1 MNALSL
7 FNDWL
12 NGTDYMPCTGSYNSV
27 PNVDVTKEKDSYIL
41 DMDLPGKTEADIDLE
56 LSDNILTISS
66 KAEEAK
72 TEEKKA
78 EKEEPAYLIRERR
91 FSQFRRS
98 FTLPS
103 DINEEK
109 ISADFKNGVLRVRI
123 PRKTEL
129 LPHKIQIKSA

>member
-1 MNALSL
+1 MSFTRTVSETLEHEIRKGEI
-7 FNDWL
+7 L
-12 NGTDYMPCTGSYNSV
+12 NW
-27 PNVDVTKEKDSYIL
+27 
-41 DMDLPGKTEADIDLE
+41 
-56 LSDNILTISS
+56 
-66 KAEEAK
+66 
-72 TEEKKA
+72 KKA